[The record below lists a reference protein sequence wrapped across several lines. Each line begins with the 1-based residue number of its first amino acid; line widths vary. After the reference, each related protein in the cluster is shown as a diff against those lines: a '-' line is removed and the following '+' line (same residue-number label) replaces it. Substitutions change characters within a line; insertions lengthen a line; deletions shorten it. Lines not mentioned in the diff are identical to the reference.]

1 MIVYFA
7 VTGHMACIIF
17 VVRNRIVIGT
27 YDSALISRINDSFWL
42 GVDGDGRESGKQDVS
57 TARILLSHGGWIPA
71 IGRLGNSVAANSLSD
86 ALSPLAREARVGGEL
101 GRRGR
106 DCQC

>member
-7 VTGHMACIIF
+7 VAGHMTCIIF
-17 VVRNRIVIGT
+17 VIGNRMFIGT
-27 YDSALISRINDSFWL
+27 YDGALISRINDSFWL
-42 GVDGDGRESGKQDVS
+42 GVDGDGGESGKQDVS
-57 TARILLSHGGWIPA
+57 TARILLSHCCWIPA
-71 IGRLGNSVAANSLSD
+71 IDWLGNSVAANSLSD

>member
-7 VTGHMACIIF
+7 VTGHIACIIF
-17 VVRNRIVIGT
+17 VVWNRIVSGA

-71 IGRLGNSVAANSLSD
+71 IRRLGNSAAASSLSD
-86 ALSPLAREARVGGEL
+86 ALSPRAREARVGGEL
-101 GRRGR
+101 RRR
-106 DCQC
+106 SRNCQC